1 MTSRS
6 RFVVRLGTAA
16 ELPDAES
23 VWRESVAARDG
34 RPPSPEVID
43 SVRTILRDD
52 ATQLFVAERDGRI
65 LGIAC
70 TTPARGED
78 GAAIPGVT
86 HIQMIFVRPEN
97 WGQGIGGRL
106 LDVVIED
113 ARRRR
118 MHAAQLWVLENNEP
132 ATRLYANRGFSHSG
146 RVVEENGALIGLWT
160 RSLRSSKEPD

>member
-6 RFVVRLGTAA
+6 RLLVRMGTAA

-52 ATQLFVAERDGRI
+52 ATQLFLADRDGRI

-70 TTPARGED
+70 TAPARERTEQRFL
-78 GAAIPGVT
+78 ACPT
-86 HIQMIFVRPEN
+86 
-97 WGQGIGGRL
+97 
-106 LDVVIED
+106 
-113 ARRRR
+113 
-118 MHAAQLWVLENNEP
+118 
-132 ATRLYANRGFSHSG
+132 
-146 RVVEENGALIGLWT
+146 
-160 RSLRSSKEPD
+160 SK